1 MNTFTMEIV
10 TPTEVKFAGQLRQ
23 VVVSG
28 VMGQMGILAH
38 HAPMLA
44 MLQPGTMAYTDANGK
59 VSRLAAGAGFVQ
71 VAENK
76 AVCLVDFAERPEE
89 VDLDRAK
96 KSLDE
101 VQKKLQDLGATSAER
116 EALRDE
122 LKAARARLEVAGH
135 K

>member
-1 MNTFTMEIV
+1 MNTFHMEIV

-28 VMGQMGILAH
+28 VMGQMGILAQ
-38 HAPMLA
+38 HAPLLA
-44 MLQPGTMAYTDANGK
+44 MLQPGLMAYTDADGK
-59 VSRLAAGAGFVQ
+59 VNRLAAGSGFVQ
-71 VAENK
+71 VAENR

-96 KSLDE
+96 KNLDE
-101 VQKKLQDLGATSAER
+101 VQKKLQDLAVTSADR

-122 LKAARARLEVAGH
+122 LKAALARLDIAGH